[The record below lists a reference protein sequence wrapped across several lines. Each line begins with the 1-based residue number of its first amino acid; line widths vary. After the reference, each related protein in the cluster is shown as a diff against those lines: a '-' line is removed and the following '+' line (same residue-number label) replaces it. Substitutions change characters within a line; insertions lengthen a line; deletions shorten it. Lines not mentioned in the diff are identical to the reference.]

1 MESITIHDKKFRLR
15 ISSDEIGKAVD
26 ILAMQIND
34 DLEGREVVFIA
45 VLNGSFIFAADLLKK
60 IRFNC
65 RISFVKFASYDG
77 LENSGQLNQLIGV
90 NEKLEGKTVV
100 IIEDIVDSGNTLS
113 KLIEEIRKF
122 RPAEIKKVALLFK
135 PDAYKYPC
143 KIDYTGFRI
152 PNDFVVGYGLDYDGL
167 GRNLDG
173 IYSLAEE

>member
-1 MESITIHDKKFRLR
+1 MESITIHDKKFRLT
-15 ISSDEIGKAVD
+15 ISSGEIGKTID
-26 ILAMQIND
+26 TLAMQINS

-45 VLNGSFIFAADLLKK
+45 VLNGSFMFAADLLKK

-65 RISFVKFASYDG
+65 RITFVKFASYEG
-77 LENSGQLNQLIGV
+77 LESSGQLKQLIGI
-90 NEKLEGKTVV
+90 NEELEGKTVV
-100 IIEDIVDSGNTLS
+100 ILEDIVDSGNTINM
-113 KLIEEIRKF
+113 LIEEIRKF
-122 RPAEIKKVALLFK
+122 RPSEIKTVALLFK
-135 PDAYKYPC
+135 ADAYEYPY